1 MVFHKLLTKCSCSQ
15 IHFPN
20 HHVVKLNYPSFEIE
34 VKTVVRQV
42 DVYQFVSFFGGS
54 LGLFLGFAI
63 YDTLLHAFKLALKLW
78 EKRKSMRL
86 IDLELMWQFICI
98 QVGLYQKWVFVITL
112 TLLFT
117 LLLNSLNKLWDWGQ
131 NCGTPGW
138 CLPVCM
144 VCREEQWY
152 LLI

>member
-1 MVFHKLLTKCSCSQ
+1 MF
-15 IHFPN
+15 IIPN

-86 IDLELMWQFICI
+86 IDLELM
-98 QVGLYQKWVFVITL
+98 
-112 TLLFT
+112 
-117 LLLNSLNKLWDWGQ
+117 
-131 NCGTPGW
+131 
-138 CLPVCM
+138 
-144 VCREEQWY
+144 
-152 LLI
+152 